1 MTELTADDKRIRAQQ
16 ALDAIT
22 NASWVFAEYIEKQ
35 QKRWMGAPDT
45 TDGKEEREQAWRN
58 VHVALSL
65 KLELASV
72 INNYQDEE
80 ALRAARNRRNND

>member
-22 NASWVFAEYIEKQ
+22 NAGWVFDEYVAKQ

-72 INNYQDEE
+72 INNYQDEGV
-80 ALRAARNRRNND
+80 LREHRERRNPD